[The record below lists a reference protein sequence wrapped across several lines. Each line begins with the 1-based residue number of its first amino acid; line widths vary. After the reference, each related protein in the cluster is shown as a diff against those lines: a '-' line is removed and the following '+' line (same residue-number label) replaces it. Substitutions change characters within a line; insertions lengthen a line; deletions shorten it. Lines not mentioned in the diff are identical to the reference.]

1 MTKLTV
7 NEAKMI
13 KGGAVSGWVIA
24 GIVAGI
30 TFFVGVLDGITRPFK
45 CR

>member
-1 MTKLTV
+1 MIELKNRELKSLT
-7 NEAKMI
+7 A
-13 KGGAVSGWVIA
+13 GSAGWVVA

-30 TFFVGVLDGITRPFK
+30 TFLAGLLDGLSRPFK

>member
-1 MTKLTV
+1 MKLS
-7 NEAKMI
+7 NKQLKNI
-13 KGGAVSGWVIA
+13 KGGASAGWIIG

-30 TFFVGVLDGITRPFK
+30 TFLAGVLDGYFRPFK

>member
-1 MTKLTV
+1 LT
-7 NEAKMI
+7 NKEAKMI